1 MEASQAIDAAS
12 RMRAALEAKDPA
24 ALEALLAPDV
34 VLHSPIISTAFEG
47 KPAVSELYAEIIA
60 GYRDYRF
67 IAQLEGDD
75 GRRHLVAEGT
85 LRGRRLET
93 VVAVRENGDGLID
106 DITVL
111 IRPLAGVIAFL
122 VALGPPLA
130 RRRGRLHAI
139 AIRLIS
145 PPLPLV
151 AALVEWLAPKLV
163 RTR

>member
-1 MEASQAIDAAS
+1 MANEAGRAARD
-12 RMRAALEAKDPA
+12 RMRAALEAKDHA
-24 ALEALLAPDV
+24 ALDSLLAPGV
-34 VLHSPIISTAFEG
+34 VLHSPIISTPFEG
-47 KPAVSELYAEIIA
+47 KEAVSELYAEVIA
-60 GYRDYRF
+60 SYTDYRF
-67 IAQLEGDD
+67 VHELEGAD
-75 GRRHLVAEGT
+75 GRQHLMAEGT
-85 LRGRRLET
+85 LRGRQLET
-93 VVAVRENGDGLID
+93 VVSIEVDDEGLID

-122 VALGPPLA
+122 VVLGPPLA
-130 RRRGRLHAI
+130 RRRGRLHAL